1 MALNHD
7 FTASVFTK
15 LKERK
20 REKSI
25 EFSMNAVGSKYNINV
40 TDTVPLYNMDA
51 ENRFMLMADGGNNT
65 MWGPLV
71 EKAYATFM
79 GSYANIDK
87 KGVASEVMRVLA
99 NLPGF
104 IYNTQTT
111 DNIWEQINIAI
122 LNGDI
127 VTGRTDGNQG

>member
-1 MALNHD
+1 
-7 FTASVFTK
+7 
-15 LKERK
+15 
-20 REKSI
+20 
-25 EFSMNAVGSKYNINV
+25 
-40 TDTVPLYNMDA
+40 
-51 ENRFMLMADGGNNT
+51 
-65 MWGPLV
+65 
-71 EKAYATFM
+71 M

-127 VTGRTDGNQG
+127 VTGRTDGKQG